1 MTDPSAAR
9 YAHLGPFDGLV
20 AAAKAVR
27 PLFGQPPVPGGE
39 SRRRANESLRF
50 TIADE
55 QPQDIR
61 IGRAW
66 IAGGVRGEEISWSV
80 GFGPRTEGFVLRP
93 AEGGARLP
101 GVVALHDHGHFKF
114 FGKEKIAD
122 GPDGCP
128 APLAGFRQ
136 TYYGGRAYANCLARA
151 GFVVL
156 AHDTFLW
163 GSRKFPL
170 EIMPDRERGLAEAV
184 GATLEQDYAG
194 PEIVRYNGAA
204 LLHEHV
210 VSKYCTVLGTSL
222 AAVIAH
228 EDRVAL
234 NVLRMRTDVEPTR
247 IGCVG
252 LSGGGLRAALM
263 RATSDELAACVIV
276 GMMSTYEGLLSDCI
290 APHTWMLFP
299 NGWSEAGDWPD
310 LAASA
315 APSPL
320 LVQFLLDDE
329 LFTADGMRNADLR
342 LAATYARANAPE
354 AYTGEFY
361 PGPHRFDVPMQE
373 AALAWL
379 QSRLS
384 ARPTGAAE
392 TTNRSSP

>member
-1 MTDPSAAR
+1 MADPSASH
-9 YAHLGPFDGLV
+9 YKHLGPFGDLV

-27 PLFGQPPVPGGE
+27 PLFGPALVSQADA
-39 SRRRANESLRF
+39 RRNAKERLRF
-50 TIADE
+50 TIAGE
-55 QPQDIR
+55 EPQDIR
-61 IGRAW
+61 IGRTW
-66 IAGGVRGEEISWSV
+66 IADGVRGEEISWSV
-80 GFGPRTEGFVLRP
+80 GFGPRTESFVLRP
-93 AEGGARLP
+93 AERGGRLP

-136 TYYGGRAYANCLARA
+136 TYYGGRAYANLLARA

-156 AHDTFLW
+156 VHDTFLW

-170 EIMPDRERGLAEAV
+170 EVMPDRERALAEAA

-204 LLHEHV
+204 YLHEHV

-222 AAVIAH
+222 AAVIAY

-234 NVLRMRTDVEPTR
+234 NVLRMRADVEPTR

-252 LSGGGLRAALM
+252 LSGGGLRAALL
-263 RATSDELAACVIV
+263 RATSDDLAACVIV
-276 GMMSTYEGLLSDCI
+276 GMMSTYEGLLSDCV

-299 NGWSEAGDWPD
+299 AGWSEAGDWPD

-320 LVQFLLDDE
+320 LVQFALDDE
-329 LFTADGMRNADLR
+329 LFTVDGMRNADSR
-342 LAATYARANAPE
+342 LGAAYAQAGEKE

-373 AALAWL
+373 AAFTWL
-379 QSRLS
+379 RRRL
-384 ARPTGAAE
+384 
-392 TTNRSSP
+392 

>member
-1 MTDPSAAR
+1 MTDPAPR
-9 YAHLGPFDGLV
+9 YAHLGPFGGLV
-20 AAAKAVR
+20 AAARAVR
-27 PLFGQPPVPGGE
+27 PLFGQPPVAAAE
-39 SRRRANESLRF
+39 SRQRAKENLRF
-50 TIADE
+50 TVAVE

-61 IGRAW
+61 IGRTWTAD
-66 IAGGVRGEEISWSV
+66 GVRGEEISWSV
-80 GFGPRTEGFVLRP
+80 GFGPRTEGLILRP
-93 AEGGARLP
+93 AEGDARLP

-128 APLAGFRQ
+128 ATLAAFRQ
-136 TYYGGRAYANCLARA
+136 TYYGGRAYANRLARA

-156 AHDTFLW
+156 AHDAFLW

-170 EIMPDRERGLAEAV
+170 EIMPDRERALAEAV
-184 GATLEQDYAG
+184 GATLEQGDAG

-204 LLHEHV
+204 LLHEHL

-228 EDRVAL
+228 DDRVAL
-234 NVLRMRTDVEPTR
+234 NVLRMRADVEPAR
-247 IGCVG
+247 IACVG
-252 LSGGGLRAALM
+252 LSGGGLRAALL

-329 LFTADGMRNADLR
+329 LFTVDGMRNADSY
-342 LAATYARANAPE
+342 LAEVYARAETPE

-361 PGPHRFDVPMQE
+361 PGPHRFDVAMQE
-373 AALAWL
+373 AVLVWL

-384 ARPTGAAE
+384 ARPL
-392 TTNRSSP
+392 

>member
-1 MTDPSAAR
+1 MTNPSARR
-9 YAHLGPFDGLV
+9 YAHLGPFSGLV

-27 PLFGQPPVPGGE
+27 PLFSQALVPGADT
-39 SRRRANESLRF
+39 RKRAKESLCF

-61 IGRAW
+61 RGRAW
-66 IAGGVRGEEISWSV
+66 TADGVRGEEISWSV
-80 GFGPRTEGFVLRP
+80 GFGPRTEGFVLKP
-93 AEGGARLP
+93 AEGGGRLA
-101 GVVALHDHGHFKF
+101 GIVALHDHGHFKF
-114 FGKEKIAD
+114 YGKEKIAD

-128 APLAGFRQ
+128 ASLAEFRQ
-136 TYYGGRAYANCLARA
+136 TYYGGRAYANLLARS

-156 AHDTFLW
+156 VHDTFLW

-170 EIMPDRERGLAEAV
+170 ETMPDREQALAEAV
-184 GATLEQDYAG
+184 GATLEQEFAG
-194 PEIVRYNGAA
+194 AEIIRYNGAA
-204 LLHEHV
+204 YLHEHL

-222 AAVIAH
+222 AAVIAY

-234 NVLRMRTDVEPTR
+234 NVLRTREDVEPAR

-299 NGWSEAGDWPD
+299 AGWSETRDWPD

-320 LVQFLLDDE
+320 LVQFLLNDA
-329 LFTADGMRNADLR
+329 LFTVDGMRDADSR
-342 LAATYARANAPE
+342 LAATYAQAGEPK
-354 AYTGEFY
+354 AYAGEFY

-373 AALAWL
+373 ASLVWL
-379 QSRLS
+379 QRHLDVQEKELS
-384 ARPTGAAE
+384 TEPRIT
-392 TTNRSSP
+392 